1 MEKSQEVKEKIEK
14 ILEARSAFFAE
25 LDRQVPKKNGT
36 DVFDFSKVKEADLKE
51 IYAKFY
57 AFDYNVRK
65 LLPDVYKA
73 YDVNFNVWDTL
84 KQSSLYPQSN

>member
-1 MEKSQEVKEKIEK
+1 MDKKDEINAK
-14 ILEARSAFFAE
+14 LEAIFSARKEFFALLDE
-25 LDRQVPKKNGT
+25 LVPKKNGT
-36 DVFDFSKVKEADLKE
+36 DVFDFEKAKNPELKE

-73 YDVNFNVWDTL
+73 YGVSGNV
-84 KQSSLYPQSN
+84 

>member
-14 ILEARSAFFAE
+14 IFEARSAFFAE

-73 YDVNFNVWDTL
+73 YNVNFNVWDTL

>member
-36 DVFDFSKVKEADLKE
+36 DVFDFSKVKEADLK
-51 IYAKFY
+51 
-57 AFDYNVRK
+57 
-65 LLPDVYKA
+65 
-73 YDVNFNVWDTL
+73 
-84 KQSSLYPQSN
+84 